1 MIFLEPERRIL
12 DEYRTGIRDVPGKI
26 GPQDLQYRGTEL
38 FRFLSVFCCVPVA
51 VQDRLLERVQPMR
64 LIRFVLALIVLGL
77 GALWS
82 LQGLGFVKG
91 SFMTGQTQWLYIG
104 LVTML
109 VGVVGLRWASRTRV

>member
-1 MIFLEPERRIL
+1 
-12 DEYRTGIRDVPGKI
+12 
-26 GPQDLQYRGTEL
+26 
-38 FRFLSVFCCVPVA
+38 
-51 VQDRLLERVQPMR
+51 MR

-82 LQGLGFVKG
+82 LQGLGLVKG

-109 VGVVGLRWASRTRV
+109 VGVIGLRWANRSRI